1 MTAYMF
7 EAGAR
12 GIGLDNTENEEIQKK
27 WISYWENSGI
37 FKFNTSDK
45 EKPLFVIDTP
55 PPFTNG
61 KLHMGQTFWVCYVDA
76 IARYRNM
83 SGYNVLYPV
92 GWDTH
97 GFATELAVEKQYG
110 KGLSRDDFY
119 SKCLELSMANIKAM
133 KDMMKMLGATFDGSL
148 EYTTTSKDYVS
159 KVQWSL
165 VEMHKKGLVYLGVH
179 PVEWC
184 TRCVSGISR
193 EETEEREEES
203 MLHHIE
209 FKMETPAGA
218 AAGNGLIIATS
229 RPEML
234 HACVAIAVNGSD
246 SRYSGLVGM
255 SVKTPIYGKIVKIIA
270 DDGVDKEFGTGAE
283 MICTF
288 GDKADIS
295 MFYRHKLSLI
305 EAIDDKGALVNAGEL
320 NGKSLPEARKLV
332 VEMLSREGALRKS
345 EKIKHTVKVHD
356 RDGCPIELISSK
368 QWFLKIK
375 ESADDI
381 KSAAHEIKW
390 IPENTRQR
398 LDDWA
403 NFIEWDWNISR
414 NRVFGTPIPFWR
426 CEKCDNIIAPSKE
439 MLPVDTLKNR
449 PKEERCQKCGGGI
462 VGTPDTADVWID
474 SSITPMI
481 IAGWPDNKEL
491 FSRAFPAAVRIQG
504 TDIVRTWAFYT
515 VYRTLML
522 TGNKP
527 FESILAHGLILGT
540 DGREMHKRFG
550 NGIMPD
556 ELMEKYPVDA
566 IRLWVAL
573 SGALGKDKPFS
584 YAEMDY
590 AKSFLTKFKNT
601 VAFVELALK
610 KGRLP
615 ENEEEPSENFSVFD
629 IWILN
634 RLNSTVKEVTDA
646 YDSYSLHAAMG
657 AAISFYW
664 HEFADYYI
672 ENIKHRIYT
681 EDKSDAAEASKS
693 AALFTL
699 KYVVYGALRIFAPV
713 IPFTCEE
720 LNSRFTEKSIF
731 SMKFPKYSDRES
743 PSDYVINGLV
753 FKSALVDV
761 EPDSVAAMLN
771 NIISQ
776 VRRAKATARLA
787 LNKEIASI
795 NINVPEQ
802 YYKAVAASQEDLKR
816 ILKAVKIELKGSE
829 ELSVS
834 ITV

>member
-1 MTAYMF
+1 M
-7 EAGAR
+7 
-12 GIGLDNTENEEIQKK
+12 DNKDSEDVQTK
-27 WISYWENSGI
+27 WISYWENSGL
-37 FKFNTSDK
+37 FKFNSKET

-61 KLHMGQTFWVCYVDA
+61 KLHLGHTFWVCYADA
-76 IARYRNM
+76 IAKYRKM
-83 SGYNVLYPV
+83 AGYNVLHPV

-110 KGLSRDDFY
+110 KGLSREDFY
-119 SKCLELSMANIKAM
+119 SKCLDLSMANIKEM
-133 KDMMKMLGATFDGSL
+133 KDMMKLLGATFDSSL

-159 KVQWSL
+159 KVQLSL
-165 VEMHKKGLVYLGVH
+165 LEMHKKGLIYLGVH

-209 FKMETPAGA
+209 FMIADGTGESGS
-218 AAGNGLIIATS
+218 LIIATS

-246 SRYSGLVGM
+246 SRYSGLVGK
-255 SVKTPIYGKIVKIIA
+255 SVKTPIYGKTVKIISDA
-270 DDGVDKEFGTGAE
+270 GVDIEFGSGAE

-288 GDKADIS
+288 GDKADIA
-295 MFYRHKLSLI
+295 MFYRHKLELI
-305 EAIDDKGALVNAGEL
+305 EAIDEKGALINAGEL
-320 NGKSLPEARKLV
+320 NGKSLLEARKLI
-332 VEMLSREGALRKS
+332 VEMLSKAGALKKS
-345 EKIKHTVKVHD
+345 ENIKHTIKVHD
-356 RDGCPIELISSK
+356 RDGCPIELVSSK

-375 ESADDI
+375 ESAEEI
-381 KSAAHEIKW
+381 KSAAHEITW
-390 IPENTRQR
+390 VPENTRQR

-414 NRVFGTPIPFWR
+414 NRIFGTPIPFWR
-426 CEKCDNIIAPSKE
+426 CEKCDNIIAPSRE
-439 MLPVDTLKNR
+439 MLPINTLKDR
-449 PKEERCQKCGGGI
+449 PKEDKCQKCGGNI
-462 VGTPDTADVWID
+462 IGTPDTADVWID
-474 SSITPMI
+474 SSITPLV

-491 FSRAFPAAVRIQG
+491 FKRAFPASVRIQG
-504 TDIVRTWAFYT
+504 ADIVRTWAFYT
-515 VYRTLML
+515 IYRMLML

-527 FESILAHGLILGT
+527 FESIVVHGLILGT
-540 DGREMHKRFG
+540 DGKEMHKRFG

-556 ELMEKYPVDA
+556 ELMKKYPVDA

-590 AKSFLTKFKNT
+590 AKSFLTKFKNSI
-601 VAFVELALK
+601 AFVELALK
-610 KGRLP
+610 KGKLP
-615 ENEEEPSENFSVFD
+615 ENEEEPSRHFNIFD

-634 RLNSTVKEVTDA
+634 RLNAVIKEVVEA
-646 YDSYSLHAAMG
+646 YDSYSLHVAIG
-657 AAISFYW
+657 TAISFYW

-672 ENIKHRIYT
+672 ENVKHRIYT
-681 EDKSDAAEASKS
+681 EDKSETAEASRS

-713 IPFTCEE
+713 MPFTCEE
-720 LNSRFTEKSIF
+720 MNSKFTEKSIF
-731 SMKFPKYSDRES
+731 SMKFPEYKKRDS
-743 PSDYVINGLV
+743 PSDYVINGIV
-753 FKSALVDV
+753 FKSAIVDI
-761 EPDSVAAMLN
+761 EPDSVAVMLN

-776 VRRAKATARLA
+776 VRRAKASARLA

-802 YYKAVAASQEDLKR
+802 YYNAVAASEEDLKR
-816 ILKAVKIELKGSE
+816 ILKSVKIELKGSD

-834 ITV
+834 INV